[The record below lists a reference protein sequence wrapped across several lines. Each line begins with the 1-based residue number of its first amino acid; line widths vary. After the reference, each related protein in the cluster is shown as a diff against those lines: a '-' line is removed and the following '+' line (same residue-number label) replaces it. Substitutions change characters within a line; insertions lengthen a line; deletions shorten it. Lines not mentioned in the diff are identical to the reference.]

1 MQRLEE
7 TMNRRALEAMRP
19 LCLAQTFAQLHPAEG
34 DVGIVI
40 CEPWGYEALCARRS
54 LRILA
59 DRLAGLGYPV
69 LRYDQPGS
77 GDAAAEAADIDGLEP
92 FQATLAEA
100 CDTLRRVTG
109 VRAVVLVGLGL
120 GAALAA
126 RHAEIHPGGTS
137 GLVLLAPVVKGRTW
151 LREVQAR
158 AMMIGELTG
167 SAPEPRAGEAL
178 AIAGLPMSEGLAGE
192 IRGLDISATAL
203 AGDLPVLVLARDGRP
218 AELALAASL
227 CADAE
232 SGQGVMAGYDE
243 MMGDPTGAVPPLAD
257 FGRVEAWL
265 QHARPCRP
273 GNDAGAAAPALP
285 PAVLGIDGVTEEA
298 LVFGAQEN
306 LYGIWCAPRADAVPG
321 MRPVI
326 LLNAGGVPHAG
337 WARGT
342 VELARGLARS
352 GIASLRFDVADIGDS
367 RPGPGAPPVVH
378 YHPDQNGELAAA
390 LDLAL
395 ARVPAD
401 GAVVTGACGGAY
413 LALNG
418 AVADPRV
425 AHVVAVNLQRFL
437 WDPRDDVA
445 EVLRFGH
452 ASARD
457 YGRKMLSVEKWKRV
471 LSGKTS
477 AFGILR
483 SLANR
488 AYRTGERRLAP
499 WLFGLLPF
507 SRLYNTVHANL
518 AALARRDVTVDLVFS
533 EGDPGLAQMDLF
545 FGAGWS
551 RLDAFA
557 NMRVTMLADADH
569 NLTPRAA
576 RRIVADHVTV
586 AAAALRASEER
597 SGDQAAE

>member
-1 MQRLEE
+1 MQRLE
-7 TMNRRALEAMRP
+7 TKMNGAALAPMRP
-19 LCLAQTFAQLHPAEG
+19 LRLAQTFALLHPAAG

-77 GDAAAEAADIDGLEP
+77 GDAARDAADIDGLEP
-92 FQATLAEA
+92 FRATLAEA
-100 CDTLRRVTG
+100 CDTLREATG

-126 RHAEIHPGGTS
+126 GHAEAHPDGIA
-137 GLVLLAPVVKGRTW
+137 GLVLLAPMVKGRTW

-167 SAPEPRAGEAL
+167 SAPAPRDGEAL
-178 AIAGLPMSEGLAGE
+178 AIAGLPMSEGLAAE
-192 IRGLDISATAL
+192 IRGLDMSAARL
-203 AGDLPVLVLARDGRP
+203 AGTLPVLVLARDGRP

-227 CADAE
+227 CAGGE
-232 SGQGVMAGYDE
+232 SAQGVMAGYDE

-257 FGRVEAWL
+257 FDRVATWL
-265 QHARPCRP
+265 ARACPCRT
-273 GNDAGAAAPALP
+273 GAGRTARDLP
-285 PAVLGIDGVTEEA
+285 PAVLGVDGLSEEA

-306 LYGIWCAPRADAVPG
+306 LYGIWCAPRDGVVAG

-337 WARGT
+337 WARGA
-342 VELARGLARS
+342 VELARDLARS

-378 YHPDQNGELAAA
+378 YHAGQNGELAAA

-395 ARVPAD
+395 ARAPAD
-401 GAVVTGACGGAY
+401 GAVVAGACGGAY

-418 AVADPRV
+418 AAVDPRI
-425 AHVVAVNLQRFL
+425 AQIVAVNLQRFL

-452 ASARD
+452 TSARD
-457 YGRKMLSVEKWKRV
+457 YGRKMLSAEKWKRV
-471 LSGKTS
+471 LSGKTNP
-477 AFGILR
+477 FGILR

-488 AYRTGERRLAP
+488 VYRTGERRLAP

-507 SRLYNTVHANL
+507 SRLYNRVHANL
-518 AALARRDVTVDLVFS
+518 AVLAGRDVTLDLVFS

-545 FGAGWS
+545 FGAGWA
-551 RLDAFA
+551 RLAA
-557 NMRVTMLADADH
+557 YPNIRVTMIADADH

-576 RRIVADHVTV
+576 RRIVIDHVTV
-586 AAAALRASEER
+586 AAGARHAFEDR